1 MQRTVTLVRP
11 LKLAEVKYLN
21 VAAYARVSCEKD
33 TMLQSLAAQVSY
45 YSEYIQQHDDWVFAG
60 VYADEGV
67 SGTLESRPEFVRML
81 EDCRAGKIDRI
92 ITKSISRFARNTL
105 TLLNIVRELRQHSI
119 GIYFEKEDIDT
130 LTDAGE
136 LMITLLASQ
145 AQEESRATSENCK
158 WRIRQK
164 FADGFTGSFRLMGY
178 REVNGLVEV
187 VPEQVDVVKRIFSM
201 FLEGYGRQAIAN
213 ILNDE
218 GVLSLFESMWSAA
231 TIASMLQNEKYAG
244 DLLLQKTFVENH
256 ISKVTKK
263 NTGELP
269 QYFIQDDHEAII
281 DRATFNEVQR
291 EIARRRLKYGVT
303 LGETCELTS
312 LVRCGICGKNYR
324 RKTTPLRHLWI
335 CNTYNTRGK
344 KHCASQAIPET
355 TLKEACTLVLGL
367 REYDAETVDNRIRQ
381 IEAMP
386 GRMLIFTLK
395 DGSQQEVQWV
405 FPSRAESWTEE
416 IKKKASEQT
425 KNRRKHA
432 KTGC

>member
-67 SGTLESRPEFVRML
+67 SGTLESRPEFVQML

-105 TLLNIVRELRQHSI
+105 TLLNTVRELRQHSI
-119 GIYFEKEDIDT
+119 GIYFEKENIDT

-178 REVNGLVEV
+178 REVNRVVEV
-187 VPEQVDVVKRIFSM
+187 VPEQVDVVKRIFAL

-218 GVLSLFESMWSAA
+218 GIPSLFESMWSAA

-281 DRATFNEVQR
+281 DRATFDEVQR

-312 LVRCGICGKNYR
+312 LVCCGICGKNYR
-324 RKTTPLRHLWI
+324 RKTTPLRHLWT

-355 TLKEACTLVLGL
+355 MLKEACTLVLGL

-416 IKKKASEQT
+416 MKKKASEQT